1 MTPEQLA
8 EMIKEAVREEVR
20 IGVREALQAE
30 QKKKDDADRERQLNK
45 SVEEAVAR
53 MVPDNHG
60 VEESFC

>member
-1 MTPEQLA
+1 MTPEQLS

-20 IGVREALQAE
+20 LGVREALQAE

-53 MVPDNHG
+53 MMPDSHG
-60 VEESFC
+60 VEESII